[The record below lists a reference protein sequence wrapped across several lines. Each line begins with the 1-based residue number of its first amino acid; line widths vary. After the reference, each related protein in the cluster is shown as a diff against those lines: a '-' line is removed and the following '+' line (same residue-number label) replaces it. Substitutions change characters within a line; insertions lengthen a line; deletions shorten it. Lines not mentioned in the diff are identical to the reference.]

1 MSANATNVEIKKH
14 KYLYAT
20 SDDRDWW
27 CGCFL
32 FHNVFCFLWEFMF
45 LLINKDGLCYSG
57 LQVHDGVVLNFVC
70 HVQADWL
77 SWVHTYYFSCSYTNL
92 ELWRAYRPACCLAMH
107 APQHIHKA
115 IFDFMRTMCMHP
127 MPCPTVKP
135 HWLHEMHAFHAMS
148 HCQAT
153 LATWNATI
161 ILLACEKV
169 HV

>member
-1 MSANATNVEIKKH
+1 MQQVMTGI
-14 KYLYAT
+14 
-20 SDDRDWW
+20 DDVDV
-27 CGCFL
+27 FY
-32 FHNVFCFLWEFMF
+32 FIMFFFCFLWEFMF

-135 HWLHEMHAFHAMS
+135 HWLHEMQQSFCWHVKKFMFKLHAFARAMLS
-148 HCQAT
+148 CIGCSNSCNHF
-153 LATWNATI
+153 
-161 ILLACEKV
+161 
-169 HV
+169 